1 MPRQR
6 HRLID
11 MIENK
16 RGREREGESDVKM
29 GVIDGRD
36 IWIDHFTNDKSTDGS
51 RRRKKRKAK
60 RM

>member
-1 MPRQR
+1 MQRQIHR
-6 HRLID
+6 HDR
-11 MIENK
+11 EK
-16 RGREREGESDVKM
+16 ERERETDVKM

-51 RRRKKRKAK
+51 RGRKKRKAK